1 MKNSIVL
8 VDEPLPKLCV
18 FQSYLSMFLEALAQ
32 KKKKKIYPKHKVSN
46 CMQTFLILL
55 LLLYSVSDFVY
66 TDFISSLL
74 LSSGFCLNLFCII
87 FTVAAKLNSCT
98 FSLNLSA
105 GFTSH
110 ARIYLNPQG

>member
-32 KKKKKIYPKHKVSN
+32 KKKKNILNKVSN